1 MLAQT
6 LSTDATPTPFN
17 INSFISSLAD
27 DEGYL
32 VNGDSAQFASGYL
45 YAGSD
50 QLVDKRDYIVGCTKH
65 NDELDQILEDAFAA
79 FNKND
84 MKTGTKKIQESG
96 DPINQWPPATK
107 QTTTSRLWVQRML
120 LSSTAKIGTRRSKRT
135 TRKTRTTLTSSGDSA
150 STDGTSVS
158 TSTLACSSDAS

>member
-96 DPINQWPPATK
+96 DPFNKSMASCDETNDYFAT
-107 QTTTSRLWVQRML
+107 MG
-120 LSSTAKIGTRRSKRT
+120 AEDAAFFNSKDWD
-135 TRKTRTTLTSSGDSA
+135 KTLEKNYKENKDYV
-150 STDGTSVS
+150 D
-158 TSTLACSSDAS
+158 

>member
-1 MLAQT
+1 MGIIIFLNKMLAQT

-65 NDELDQILEDAFAA
+65 NDELATMGAEDAA
-79 FNKND
+79 FFNSKDWDKTLEKNYKENKDYVDQQWGFCIDRWNLGVYFD
-84 MKTGTKKIQESG
+84 SG
-96 DPINQWPPATK
+96 
-107 QTTTSRLWVQRML
+107 MF
-120 LSSTAKIGTRRSKRT
+120 
-135 TRKTRTTLTSSGDSA
+135 
-150 STDGTSVS
+150 
-158 TSTLACSSDAS
+158 